1 MMNQSGQEVVLVN
14 LSARQAKEKGL
25 LTSGTFGPPSIGS
38 LRDAHLRWSLVSR
51 LAKDLDW
58 SGLGL
63 YKMTWKVL
71 DTSHGRVS
79 FRLQASAIR
88 TLDKDFTGAGWPTPT
103 STDGKGGYAN
113 GRMRN
118 GKFSTD
124 RLDVTV
130 QLAGWSTP
138 TATDGARGKGTVRET
153 DKGFP
158 LPQQARPRNGSN
170 VQMGNG
176 GLLNPELPCWLMG
189 IPKEVLSFE

>member
-1 MMNQSGQEVVLVN
+1 MNQSGQEVVLAN
-14 LSARQAKEKGL
+14 LSARRAKEKGL
-25 LTSGTFGPPSIGS
+25 LMSGTFGPPSTGS
-38 LRDAHLRWSLVSR
+38 LKDAHLRWSLVSKLVR
-51 LAKDLDW
+51 KLDW

-71 DTSHGRVS
+71 DISLGHVT
-79 FRLQASAIR
+79 FQLQASVIR
-88 TLDKDFTGAGWPTPT
+88 TLGKDFTGAGWPTPT

-113 GRMRN
+113 GRIRN

-158 LPQQARPRNGSN
+158 LPQQARPWNGSN